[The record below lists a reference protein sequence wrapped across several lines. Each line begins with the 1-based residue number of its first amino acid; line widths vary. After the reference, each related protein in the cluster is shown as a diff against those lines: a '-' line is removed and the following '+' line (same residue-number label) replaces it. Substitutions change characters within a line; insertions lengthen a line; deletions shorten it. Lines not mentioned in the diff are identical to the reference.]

1 MEWVIVRP
9 GGLKSDPATGCGVLT
24 TDTTVCGAI
33 TREDVA
39 DLVIKA
45 LLSDGSNGK
54 VCGVVGWATVVTLQ
68 QVLSA
73 VDKEQLFGA
82 PEFEVVTL

>member
-9 GGLKSDPATGCGVLT
+9 GGLKSDPATGTGVLT
-24 TDTTVCGAI
+24 ADTTICGAI

-45 LLSDGSNGK
+45 LLSDGSSGK
-54 VCGVVGWATVVTLQ
+54 
-68 QVLSA
+68 VLSA

-82 PEFEVVTL
+82 PEFEVAVL

>member
-1 MEWVIVRP
+1 MQWVIVRP
-9 GGLKSDPATGCGVLT
+9 GGLKSDPATGSGVLT
-24 TDTTVCGAI
+24 ADTSVCGAI

-54 VCGVVGWATVVTLQ
+54 VRVQERGAT
-68 QVLSA
+68 
-73 VDKEQLFGA
+73 
-82 PEFEVVTL
+82 